1 MVGEQLPAQPRQTQ
15 RDVHARRDDL
25 RTRLWQERVVLEAHV
40 YVRWTRLRHRLGLH
54 TFVEQILW
62 DIEADYRQYRG
73 WRCMVCD
80 EALDP

>member
-1 MVGEQLPAQPRQTQ
+1 M
-15 RDVHARRDDL
+15 
-25 RTRLWQERVVLEAHV
+25 LEAHV